1 MTMKRANN
9 TREDCKD
16 PVKLKYKSPNI
27 VEYGS
32 VDELT
37 GGGTSG
43 MAENMPN
50 QGHMLKQRS

>member
-1 MTMKRANN
+1 MKRPNN

-16 PVKLKYKSPNI
+16 AVKLKYKSPNI

-43 MAENMPN
+43 MGENMPN
-50 QGHMLKQRS
+50 QGHMIKQRP